1 MKYAIKLDF
10 SLVCIIESA
19 VLRYSVASNDGTFY
33 SGQKGFLRI
42 VTRGAL
48 ISAGAPKRRPWTAL
62 YHSGLGVGRTW
73 KLRPGAG
80 RGASARAR
88 PSRRR

>member
-33 SGQKGFLRI
+33 SGQIFGWSTEKKDGR
-42 VTRGAL
+42 
-48 ISAGAPKRRPWTAL
+48 
-62 YHSGLGVGRTW
+62 SG
-73 KLRPGAG
+73 
-80 RGASARAR
+80 
-88 PSRRR
+88 